1 MTAFAFS
8 REWLRIL
15 GKFRLGGWAL
25 GTSDRGGQDKSR
37 KVRPVGRLGNVS
49 NFNHAPNIANGP
61 AQFALL
67 AIALFLL
74 NFRHLAAGKMSRN
87 DDFRIRPGRIRS
99 TRAPKTKSFL
109 AQALRAA
116 QKAGGLSHG
125 GVRRSGSFGR
135 GRAASIA
142 AARLLTNRARGAMVK
157 ARVVR
162 RTRSPG
168 ALRAHIGYLKRDGVT
183 RDGSAGKLF
192 DAAGDDADGQA
203 FAERCDGDRH
213 HFRFIVSPDD
223 ATELESLRSFTR
235 ELMDQASRDLGT
247 RLDWVAVDHWNTEHP
262 HIHIL
267 VRGRADDGS
276 DLVISRDY
284 IGSGLRARAGDLITR
299 ELGPRS
305 ELEIRRGLE
314 VEVTSERWTRLD
326 RVLAREAA
334 RAEGVVDIR
343 PERDAQRD
351 PLREIRIGRMRT
363 LERLGLA
370 EPAGPAR
377 WVLAA
382 DAEQRLRALGERGDI
397 IKRLHKSL
405 AKDGA
410 SRAPSSW
417 ALGGEGHGEPVIG
430 RLIARGLDDELRG
443 TAFAVVDGIDG
454 RVHHLKLPDID
465 TASDGPIGG
474 IVELRRFEDTSG
486 GRQRIALAVRSDL
499 NLDQQVVAE
508 GATWLDRRLFAR
520 EPADLSRAG
529 FGAEVR
535 AALNRRIDVL
545 AERGLIRRDGD
556 KVTLGRN
563 LTDTLRNRELDT
575 VGRRLAEETGLAHVS
590 AEFRRVGFGSLS
602 PKAVACLRPLRDDR
616 QRPGLPSRPLDT
628 VP

>member
-1 MTAFAFS
+1 M
-8 REWLRIL
+8 
-15 GKFRLGGWAL
+15 
-25 GTSDRGGQDKSR
+25 
-37 KVRPVGRLGNVS
+37 
-49 NFNHAPNIANGP
+49 
-61 AQFALL
+61 
-67 AIALFLL
+67 ALFLL
-74 NFRHLAAGKMSRN
+74 GFRHLAAGKMSRN

-99 TRAPKTKSFL
+99 TRAPKAKSFL

-135 GRAASIA
+135 GRAASVA
-142 AARLLTNRARGAMVK
+142 AARLLNNRARGAMVK

-162 RTRSPG
+162 RMRSPG

-183 RDGSAGKLF
+183 RDGSPGELF
-192 DAAGDDADGQA
+192 DAAGDDADGRA

-284 IGSGLRARAGDLITR
+284 IGSGLRARAGDLVTR

-305 ELEIRRGLE
+305 ELEVRRGLE
-314 VEVTSERWTRLD
+314 AEVTSERWTRLD
-326 RVLAREAA
+326 RVLAREAG
-334 RAEGVVDIR
+334 RAEGVVDLR
-343 PERDAQRD
+343 PERDVARD

-417 ALGGEGHGEPVIG
+417 ALEGEGHGGPVIG

-465 TASDGPIGG
+465 TAGDGPIGG
-474 IVELRRFEDTSG
+474 IVELRRFEDAR
-486 GRQRIALAVRSDL
+486 GRPRIALAVRSDL

-508 GATWLDRRLFAR
+508 GATWLDRRLVAR

-535 AALNRRIDVL
+535 RALDRRIDAL
-545 AERGLIRRDGD
+545 AERGLVRRDGD
-556 KVTLGRN
+556 KVIIGRN
-563 LTDTLRNRELDT
+563 LISTLRTRELDSA
-575 VGRRLAEETGLAHVS
+575 GKRLAEETGLAHMPAEAGQSVS
-590 AEFRRVGFGSLS
+590 GVYRRRLSLASGRFAMIDNGLGFQLVPWIPSLERELGRQVS
-602 PKAVACLRPLRDDR
+602 GIAGPGGVDWSFGRKRD
-616 QRPGLPSRPLDT
+616 LSL
-628 VP
+628 